1 MSADNLLLVVDVQ
14 EQAMHFS
21 SRKTKLLERINRVIK
36 KFEENNDP
44 VIYVKQ
50 ENLGDFSSKLKVESS
65 APVFTKNE
73 PSPFTQT
80 NFAQKVHDL
89 NPKNVVVVGLMN
101 HACVQATVK
110 SALSRDYSVTLI
122 SDGYDSSI
130 KPVTNHYNHLLTKL
144 GAHRLT
150 TDEFLLVQ

>member
-1 MSADNLLLVVDVQ
+1 
-14 EQAMHFS
+14 
-21 SRKTKLLERINRVIK
+21 
-36 KFEENNDP
+36 
-44 VIYVKQ
+44 
-50 ENLGDFSSKLKVESS
+50 
-65 APVFTKNE
+65 NE

-101 HACVQATVK
+101 HTCVQATVK